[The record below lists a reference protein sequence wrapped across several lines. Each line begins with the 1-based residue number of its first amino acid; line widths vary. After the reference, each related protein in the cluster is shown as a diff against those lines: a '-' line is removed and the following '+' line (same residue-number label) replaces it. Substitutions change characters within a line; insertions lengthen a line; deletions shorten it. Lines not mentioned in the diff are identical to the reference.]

1 MVGMNKSCLVWVI
14 LILIIGV
21 GGITYSKIKSNE
33 SAEKKKVERQKEIAD
48 SIAQAKKDAESKKPC
63 NRVGKYVY
71 VDQVGVLHT
80 ELRCGAINEG
90 GTLSG
95 YATDEDGDDVEVSR
109 SIKCGSGVKRI
120 LLKDMDKSLLK
131 KSCHICIDDDMYEF
145 LIQYG
150 VSAKSRFSIH
160 EKKKITGVDWVSD
173 SDDKSN
179 FTEDDIDLEM
189 KKYANAK
196 ALAKKYGF

>member
-1 MVGMNKSCLVWVI
+1 MNKYCLAWIVA
-14 LILIIGV
+14 ILIIG
-21 GGITYSKIKSNE
+21 GGFVAYSNIKSDE
-33 SAEKKKVERQKEIAD
+33 AAEKEKVERNKEIAD
-48 SIAQAKKDAESKKPC
+48 SIAQVKEYTESQKPC
-63 NRVGKYVY
+63 NRIGKYVY

-80 ELRCGAINEG
+80 ELHCGAINEG

-95 YATDEDGDDVEVSR
+95 YATDEDGDDVDVSR

-120 LLKDMDKSLLK
+120 LLKDMNKSLLK

-145 LIQYG
+145 LMKYG
-150 VSAKSRFSIH
+150 VSIP
-160 EKKKITGVDWVSD
+160 EKKKITGVNWISD
-173 SDDKSN
+173 SKSK
-179 FTEDDIDLEM
+179 FTEDDIDPEI

>member
-1 MVGMNKSCLVWVI
+1 MATAFFVFCGFIAFVSCEDKKQEELA
-14 LILIIGV
+14 
-21 GGITYSKIKSNE
+21 KKA
-33 SAEKKKVERQKEIAD
+33 AERKKEIVD

-95 YATDEDGDDVEVSR
+95 YATDEDGDDVDVSR

-120 LLKDMDKSLLK
+120 LLKGMDKSLLK

-145 LIQYG
+145 LVQYG

-160 EKKKITGVDWVSD
+160 EKKKITGVKWV
-173 SDDKSN
+173 
-179 FTEDDIDLEM
+179 E
-189 KKYANAK
+189 
-196 ALAKKYGF
+196 

>member
-1 MVGMNKSCLVWVI
+1 MNKSCLIWIVVI
-14 LILIIGV
+14 LIV
-21 GGITYSKIKSNE
+21 GGGFVAYSNIKSDE
-33 SAEKKKVERQKEIAD
+33 AAEKKKVERQMEIAD

-95 YATDEDGDDVEVSR
+95 YATDEDGDDVDVSR

-120 LLKDMDKSLLK
+120 LLKNMDKSLLK

-150 VSAKSRFSIH
+150 VSIP
-160 EKKKITGVDWVSD
+160 EKKKITGVNWASD
-173 SDDKSN
+173 SKSK
-179 FTEDDIDLEM
+179 FTEDDIDPEI

>member
-1 MVGMNKSCLVWVI
+1 MNKSCLVWVV

-33 SAEKKKVERQKEIAD
+33 AAEKKKVERQKEIAD
-48 SIAQAKKDAESKKPC
+48 SISKAKEYAESKKPC

-95 YATDEDGDDVEVSR
+95 YATDEDGDEVDVSR

-120 LLKDMDKSLLK
+120 LLKDMN
-131 KSCHICIDDDMYEF
+131 
-145 LIQYG
+145 Q
-150 VSAKSRFSIH
+150 
-160 EKKKITGVDWVSD
+160 
-173 SDDKSN
+173 
-179 FTEDDIDLEM
+179 
-189 KKYANAK
+189 
-196 ALAKKYGF
+196 

>member
-1 MVGMNKSCLVWVI
+1 MDKSCLIWIVV
-14 LILIIGV
+14 ILIIG
-21 GGITYSKIKSNE
+21 GGFVAYSNIKSDE
-33 SAEKKKVERQKEIAD
+33 AAEKKKVERQMEIAD

-95 YATDEDGDDVEVSR
+95 YATDEDGNDVDVSR

-150 VSAKSRFSIH
+150 VSIP
-160 EKKKITGVDWVSD
+160 EKKKITGVNWISD
-173 SDDKSN
+173 SKSK
-179 FTEDDIDLEM
+179 FTEDDIDPEI

>member
-1 MVGMNKSCLVWVI
+1 MDKSCLIWIFVI
-14 LILIIGV
+14 FIIG
-21 GGITYSKIKSNE
+21 GGFVAYSNIKSDE
-33 SAEKKKVERQKEIAD
+33 AAEKKKVERQMEIAD

-80 ELRCGAINEG
+80 ELHCGAINEG

-95 YATDEDGDDVEVSR
+95 YATDEDGDDVDVSR

-120 LLKDMDKSLLK
+120 LLKDMNKSLLK

-150 VSAKSRFSIH
+150 VSIP
-160 EKKKITGVDWVSD
+160 EKKKITGVNWVSD
-173 SDDKSN
+173 SKSK
-179 FTEDDIDLEM
+179 FTEDDIDPEI
-189 KKYANAK
+189 KKYDNAK

>member
-1 MVGMNKSCLVWVI
+1 MVSMDKSCLVWIV
-14 LILIIGV
+14 LILIIG
-21 GGITYSKIKSNE
+21 GGAIAYSNIKSNE
-33 SAEKKKVERQKEIAD
+33 AAEKKKVERKKEIAD

-80 ELRCGAINEG
+80 ELHCGAINEG

-95 YATDEDGDDVEVSR
+95 YATDEDGDDVDVSR

-179 FTEDDIDLEM
+179 FTEDDIDPEV
-189 KKYANAK
+189 KRYANAK

>member
-1 MVGMNKSCLVWVI
+1 MDKSCLIWIFV
-14 LILIIGV
+14 ILIIG
-21 GGITYSKIKSNE
+21 GGFVAYSNIKSDE
-33 SAEKKKVERQKEIAD
+33 AAEKKKVERQMEIAD

-80 ELRCGAINEG
+80 ELHCGAINEG

-95 YATDEDGDDVEVSR
+95 YATDEDGDDVDVSR
-109 SIKCGSGVKRI
+109 SIKCGSGVERI
-120 LLKDMDKSLLK
+120 LVKDMNKSLLK

-150 VSAKSRFSIH
+150 VSIP
-160 EKKKITGVDWVSD
+160 EKKKITGVNWVSD
-173 SDDKSN
+173 SKSK
-179 FTEDDIDLEM
+179 FTEDDIDPEI

>member
-1 MVGMNKSCLVWVI
+1 MVGMNKSCLVWVV

-33 SAEKKKVERQKEIAD
+33 AAEKKKVERQKEIAD
-48 SIAQAKKDAESKKPC
+48 SISKAKEYAESKKPC

-95 YATDEDGDDVEVSR
+95 YAIDEDGDEVDVSR

-120 LLKDMDKSLLK
+120 LLEDMNKSLLK

-150 VSAKSRFSIH
+150 VSIP
-160 EKKKITGVDWVSD
+160 EKKKITGVNWVSD
-173 SDDKSN
+173 SKSK
-179 FTEDDIDLEM
+179 FTEDDIDPEI

>member
-1 MVGMNKSCLVWVI
+1 MDKSCLIWIVV
-14 LILIIGV
+14 ILIIG
-21 GGITYSKIKSNE
+21 GGFVAYSNIKSDE
-33 SAEKKKVERQKEIAD
+33 AAEKKKVERQMEIAD

-80 ELRCGAINEG
+80 ELHCGAINEG

-95 YATDEDGDDVEVSR
+95 YATDEDGDDVDVSR

-120 LLKDMDKSLLK
+120 LLKDMNKSLLK

-150 VSAKSRFSIH
+150 VSIP
-160 EKKKITGVDWVSD
+160 EKKKKTGVNWISD
-173 SDDKSN
+173 SKSK
-179 FTEDDIDLEM
+179 FTEDDIDPEI

>member
-1 MVGMNKSCLVWVI
+1 MNKYCLAWIVAI
-14 LILIIGV
+14 LIT
-21 GGITYSKIKSNE
+21 GGGFVAYSNIKSDE
-33 SAEKKKVERQKEIAD
+33 AAEKKKVERQMEIAD

-80 ELRCGAINEG
+80 ELHCGAINEG

-95 YATDEDGDDVEVSR
+95 YATDEDGDDVDVSR

-120 LLKDMDKSLLK
+120 LLKDMNKSLLK

-150 VSAKSRFSIH
+150 VSIP
-160 EKKKITGVDWVSD
+160 EKKKITGVNWVSD
-173 SDDKSN
+173 SKSK
-179 FTEDDIDLEM
+179 FTEDDIDPEI

>member
-1 MVGMNKSCLVWVI
+1 MESMDKSCLVWVV
-14 LILIIGV
+14 LILIIG
-21 GGITYSKIKSNE
+21 GGCITYSKIKSNE
-33 SAEKKKVERQKEIAD
+33 AAEKKKVERQKEIAD
-48 SIAQAKKDAESKKPC
+48 SISKAKEYAESKKPC

-95 YATDEDGDDVEVSR
+95 YATDEDGDDVDVSR
-109 SIKCGSGVKRI
+109 NIKCGSGVKRI

-145 LIQYG
+145 LKQYG

-160 EKKKITGVDWVSD
+160 EKKKNNWS
-173 SDDKSN
+173 
-179 FTEDDIDLEM
+179 
-189 KKYANAK
+189 
-196 ALAKKYGF
+196 

>member
-1 MVGMNKSCLVWVI
+1 MDKSCLIWIV
-14 LILIIGV
+14 LILIV
-21 GGITYSKIKSNE
+21 GGGFVAYSNIKSDE
-33 SAEKKKVERQKEIAD
+33 AAEKKKVERQMEIAD

-95 YATDEDGDDVEVSR
+95 YATDEDGDDVDVSR

-120 LLKDMDKSLLK
+120 LLKNMNKSLLK
-131 KSCHICIDDDMYEF
+131 KACHICIDDDMYDYLENF
-145 LIQYG
+145 KYR
-150 VSAKSRFSIH
+150 KP
-160 EKKKITGVDWVSD
+160 TGVNWAA
-173 SDDKSN
+173 
-179 FTEDDIDLEM
+179 DLQ
-189 KKYANAK
+189 
-196 ALAKKYGF
+196 F

>member
-1 MVGMNKSCLVWVI
+1 MNKSCLVWVI

-33 SAEKKKVERQKEIAD
+33 AAEKKKVERQKEIAD
-48 SIAQAKKDAESKKPC
+48 SISKAKKDAESKKPC

-80 ELRCGAINEG
+80 ELHCGAINEG

-95 YATDEDGDDVEVSR
+95 YATDEDGDDVDVSR
-109 SIKCGSGVKRI
+109 SIKCGSGVKRM

-131 KSCHICIDDDMYEF
+131 KSCHICIDDNMYEF

-160 EKKKITGVDWVSD
+160 EKKKITGVKWV
-173 SDDKSN
+173 
-179 FTEDDIDLEM
+179 E
-189 KKYANAK
+189 
-196 ALAKKYGF
+196 

>member
-1 MVGMNKSCLVWVI
+1 MVGMDKSCLIWIVVI
-14 LILIIGV
+14 LIV
-21 GGITYSKIKSNE
+21 GGGFVAYSNIKSDE
-33 SAEKKKVERQKEIAD
+33 AAEKKKVERQMEIAD

-95 YATDEDGDDVEVSR
+95 YATDEDGDDVDVSR

-120 LLKDMDKSLLK
+120 LLKNMNKSLLK
-131 KSCHICIDDDMYEF
+131 KACHICIDDDMYEF

-150 VSAKSRFSIH
+150 VSIP
-160 EKKKITGVDWVSD
+160 EKKKITGVNWVSD
-173 SDDKSN
+173 SKSK
-179 FTEDDIDLEM
+179 FTEDDIDPEI
-189 KKYANAK
+189 KKIC
-196 ALAKKYGF
+196 

>member
-1 MVGMNKSCLVWVI
+1 MDKSCLIWIFV
-14 LILIIGV
+14 ILIIG
-21 GGITYSKIKSNE
+21 GGFVAYSNIKSDE
-33 SAEKKKVERQKEIAD
+33 AAEKKKVERQMEIAD

-71 VDQVGVLHT
+71 IDQVGVLHT
-80 ELRCGAINEG
+80 ELHCGAINEG

-95 YATDEDGDDVEVSR
+95 YATDEDGDDVDVSR

-120 LLKDMDKSLLK
+120 LLKDMNKSLLK

-150 VSAKSRFSIH
+150 VSIP
-160 EKKKITGVDWVSD
+160 EKKKITGVNWVSD
-173 SDDKSN
+173 SKSK
-179 FTEDDIDLEM
+179 FTEDDIDPEI

>member
-1 MVGMNKSCLVWVI
+1 MDKSCLIWIFV
-14 LILIIGV
+14 ILIIG
-21 GGITYSKIKSNE
+21 GGFVAYSNIKSDE
-33 SAEKKKVERQKEIAD
+33 AAEKKKVERQMEIAD

-80 ELRCGAINEG
+80 ELHCGAINEG

-95 YATDEDGDDVEVSR
+95 YATDEDGDDVDVSR

-120 LLKDMDKSLLK
+120 LLKDMNKSLLK

-150 VSAKSRFSIH
+150 VSLP
-160 EKKKITGVDWVSD
+160 EKKKITGVNWVSD
-173 SDDKSN
+173 SKSK
-179 FTEDDIDLEM
+179 FTEDDIDPEI

>member
-1 MVGMNKSCLVWVI
+1 MDKSCLIWIVVI
-14 LILIIGV
+14 LIV
-21 GGITYSKIKSNE
+21 GGGFVAYSNIKSDE
-33 SAEKKKVERQKEIAD
+33 AAEKKKVERQMEIAD

-95 YATDEDGDDVEVSR
+95 YATDEDGDDVDVSR

-120 LLKDMDKSLLK
+120 LLKNMNKSLLK
-131 KSCHICIDDDMYEF
+131 KACYICIDDDMYEF

-150 VSAKSRFSIH
+150 VSIP
-160 EKKKITGVDWVSD
+160 EKKKITGVNWVSD
-173 SDDKSN
+173 SKSK
-179 FTEDDIDLEM
+179 FTEDDIDLEI

-196 ALAKKYGF
+196 ALAKKYWF

>member
-1 MVGMNKSCLVWVI
+1 MNKSCLVWVI

-33 SAEKKKVERQKEIAD
+33 AAEKKKVERQKEIAD
-48 SIAQAKKDAESKKPC
+48 SISKAKEYTESKKPC

-131 KSCHICIDDDMYEF
+131 KSCHICIDDDIYDYLENF
-145 LIQYG
+145 KYR
-150 VSAKSRFSIH
+150 KP
-160 EKKKITGVDWVSD
+160 TGVNWVAD

-179 FTEDDIDLEM
+179 FTEDDIDPEI

>member
-1 MVGMNKSCLVWVI
+1 MDKSCLIWIFV
-14 LILIIGV
+14 ILIIG
-21 GGITYSKIKSNE
+21 GGYVAYSNIKSDE
-33 SAEKKKVERQKEIAD
+33 AAEKKKGEGQMEIAD

-80 ELRCGAINEG
+80 ELHCGAINEG

-95 YATDEDGDDVEVSR
+95 YATDEDGDDVDVSR

-120 LLKDMDKSLLK
+120 LLKDMNKSLLK

-150 VSAKSRFSIH
+150 VSIP
-160 EKKKITGVDWVSD
+160 EKKKITGVNWVSD
-173 SDDKSN
+173 SKSK
-179 FTEDDIDLEM
+179 FTEDDIDPEI

>member
-1 MVGMNKSCLVWVI
+1 MNKSCLIWIVVI
-14 LILIIGV
+14 LIV
-21 GGITYSKIKSNE
+21 GGGFVAYSNIKSDE
-33 SAEKKKVERQKEIAD
+33 AAEKKKVERQMEIAD

-95 YATDEDGDDVEVSR
+95 YATDEDGDDVDVSR

-120 LLKDMDKSLLK
+120 LLKNMDKSLLK

-150 VSAKSRFSIH
+150 VSIP
-160 EKKKITGVDWVSD
+160 EKKKITGVNWVSD
-173 SDDKSN
+173 SKSK
-179 FTEDDIDLEM
+179 FTEDDIDPEI

>member
-1 MVGMNKSCLVWVI
+1 MDKSCLIWIVVI
-14 LILIIGV
+14 LIV
-21 GGITYSKIKSNE
+21 GGGFVAYSNIKSDE
-33 SAEKKKVERQKEIAD
+33 AAEKKKVERQMEIAD
-48 SIAQAKKDAESKKPC
+48 SIAQAKKDAECKKPC

-95 YATDEDGDDVEVSR
+95 YATDEDGDDVDVSR

-120 LLKDMDKSLLK
+120 LLKNMNKSLLK
-131 KSCHICIDDDMYEF
+131 KACHICIDDDMYEF

-150 VSAKSRFSIH
+150 VSIP
-160 EKKKITGVDWVSD
+160 EKKKITGVNWVSD
-173 SDDKSN
+173 SKSK
-179 FTEDDIDLEM
+179 FTEDDIDPEI

>member
-1 MVGMNKSCLVWVI
+1 MDKSCLIWIFV
-14 LILIIGV
+14 ILIIG
-21 GGITYSKIKSNE
+21 GGFVAYSNIKSDE
-33 SAEKKKVERQKEIAD
+33 AAEKKKVERQMEIAD

-80 ELRCGAINEG
+80 ELHCGAINEG

-95 YATDEDGDDVEVSR
+95 YATDEDGDDVDVSR

-120 LLKDMDKSLLK
+120 LLKDMNKSLLK
-131 KSCHICIDDDMYEF
+131 KSCHICIDDDMSEF

-150 VSAKSRFSIH
+150 VSIP
-160 EKKKITGVDWVSD
+160 EKKKITGVNWVSD
-173 SDDKSN
+173 SKSK
-179 FTEDDIDLEM
+179 FTEDDIDPEI

>member
-1 MVGMNKSCLVWVI
+1 MDKSCLVWIV
-14 LILIIGV
+14 LILIIG
-21 GGITYSKIKSNE
+21 GGFITYSNIKSDE
-33 SAEKKKVERQKEIAD
+33 AAEKKKVERQNEIAD

-90 GTLSG
+90 GTLNG
-95 YATDEDGDDVEVSR
+95 YAKDEDGDDVDVSR

-150 VSAKSRFSIH
+150 VSIP
-160 EKKKITGVDWVSD
+160 EKKKITGVNWVSD
-173 SDDKSN
+173 SKSK
-179 FTEDDIDLEM
+179 FTEDDIDPEI

>member
-1 MVGMNKSCLVWVI
+1 MDKSCLIWIVV
-14 LILIIGV
+14 ILIIG
-21 GGITYSKIKSNE
+21 GGFVAYSNIKSDE
-33 SAEKKKVERQKEIAD
+33 AAEKKKVERQMEIAD

-150 VSAKSRFSIH
+150 VSIP
-160 EKKKITGVDWVSD
+160 EKKKITGVNWISD
-173 SDDKSN
+173 SKSK
-179 FTEDDIDLEM
+179 FTEDDIDPEI

>member
-1 MVGMNKSCLVWVI
+1 MDKSSLIWIFV
-14 LILIIGV
+14 ILIIG
-21 GGITYSKIKSNE
+21 GGFVAYSNIKSDE
-33 SAEKKKVERQKEIAD
+33 AAEKKKVERQMEIAD

-80 ELRCGAINEG
+80 ELHCGAINEG

-95 YATDEDGDDVEVSR
+95 YATDEDGDDVDVSR

-120 LLKDMDKSLLK
+120 LLKDMNKSLLK

-150 VSAKSRFSIH
+150 VSIP
-160 EKKKITGVDWVSD
+160 EKKKITGVNWVSD
-173 SDDKSN
+173 SKSK
-179 FTEDDIDLEM
+179 FTEDDIDPEI

>member
-1 MVGMNKSCLVWVI
+1 MIGMDKSCLIWIVV
-14 LILIIGV
+14 ILIIG
-21 GGITYSKIKSNE
+21 GGFVAYSNIKSDE
-33 SAEKKKVERQKEIAD
+33 AAEKKKVERQMEIAD

-80 ELRCGAINEG
+80 ELHCGAINEG

-95 YATDEDGDDVEVSR
+95 YATDEDGDDVDVSR

-120 LLKDMDKSLLK
+120 LLKDMNKSLLK

-150 VSAKSRFSIH
+150 VSIP
-160 EKKKITGVDWVSD
+160 EKKKKTGVNWISD
-173 SDDKSN
+173 SKSK
-179 FTEDDIDLEM
+179 FTEDDIDPEI